1 MSSLSCGACGYHVF
15 LEAQKCTNCGR
26 ALAFHWPSLGFV
38 VLPEEGE
45 ATVEIDGRTWSPC
58 ARWDWQCNWL
68 AGDDDNNPRCLS
80 CRLTRRRPES
90 DDTLALELLAE
101 ASVAKRRLVVQ
112 LLELGLPITA
122 YYEREGGLAFD
133 MISSRSGNEKVI
145 IGHAN
150 GVITIDL
157 AETLDAHREALRVSL
172 GEPYR
177 TMLGHLRHE
186 VGHYYQ
192 GVLVDTDERWEECRR
207 LFGDER
213 ASYQEAIARHYADGA
228 PTGWVASYI
237 SEYATMHPWEDFA
250 ETFAH
255 YLHITGTLATAARTG
270 VTLQADRVQ
279 TNVTTD
285 VVPRTS
291 YADTDMATILWDWYW
306 LSQMFNRVNQSM
318 GQRDLYPFA
327 ITTPVVE
334 KLAFLHE
341 LVTAAR

>member
-1 MSSLSCGACGYHVF
+1 MVRAGTTSSSRPRSAPTAAAPSRSTGRRSASSCCPRRARRPWRST
-15 LEAQKCTNCGR
+15 AAPGR
-26 ALAFHWPSLGFV
+26 RAHGGTGS
-38 VLPEEGE
+38 
-45 ATVEIDGRTWSPC
+45 ATGCRGR
-58 ARWDWQCNWL
+58 RRQR
-68 AGDDDNNPRCLS
+68 PRCLS

-192 GVLVDTDERWEECRR
+192 GVLVDTDERWGSAVR

-228 PTGWVASYI
+228 PDGLGGELHLRVRHDAPVGGLRRDLRPLPPHHR
-237 SEYATMHPWEDFA
+237 HPRHRGPDGRHPAGRPGPDHRDHRRRPPHELRRHRHGHDPA
-250 ETFAH
+250 G
-255 YLHITGTLATAARTG
+255 TGTGCPRCSTGSTSRWASATSTPSPS
-270 VTLQADRVQ
+270 
-279 TNVTTD
+279 
-285 VVPRTS
+285 PRRWPRSSPSSTS
-291 YADTDMATILWDWYW
+291 W
-306 LSQMFNRVNQSM
+306 
-318 GQRDLYPFA
+318 
-327 ITTPVVE
+327 
-334 KLAFLHE
+334 
-341 LVTAAR
+341 